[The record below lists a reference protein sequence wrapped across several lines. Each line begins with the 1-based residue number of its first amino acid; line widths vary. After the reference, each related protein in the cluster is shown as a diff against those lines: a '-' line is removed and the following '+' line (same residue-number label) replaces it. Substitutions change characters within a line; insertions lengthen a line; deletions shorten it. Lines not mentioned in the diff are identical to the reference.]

1 MPSGEKSG
9 GEEDRLDVL
18 QEQEFC
24 LEKDEIFG
32 LALEKI
38 ILLYVFTYNN
48 TKDIDTRTFVRFLSS
63 ID

>member
-1 MPSGEKSG
+1 MG

-38 ILLYVFTYNN
+38 IST
-48 TKDIDTRTFVRFLSS
+48 IR
-63 ID
+63 I

>member
-1 MPSGEKSG
+1 MNLLFAKWREKW

-24 LEKDEIFG
+24 LEKDEIFD

-38 ILLYVFTYNN
+38 ILLYY
-48 TKDIDTRTFVRFLSS
+48 IY
-63 ID
+63 I